1 MENTK
6 AISSQVLGLF
16 DTVRLQ
22 AHEYSRAFEQF
33 QKESLEISR
42 MHTALQVQIQDMEH
56 RSNDS
61 AIQLQQSV
69 STALLSIEH
78 KAASIGGLFDELESI
93 HELKASLE
101 KLYNSFEERSAEL
114 TYVIDSIKS
123 LVQKQVD
130 REFSKFEKKSELSF
144 EQMRT
149 QILSQDQRLWTLQD
163 QQRRAFSMLSS
174 DIDSFKSKITETK
187 FIVDETNKIVENM
200 LQTAETQMDQ
210 KLMEVR
216 LFFDEQLAA
225 SLRSL
230 KSNIVVPDKQFSDEL
245 DAFYQREIALKRQLT
260 GLEKKYNTLLWSLIA
275 FSVIS
280 IGMIAGIVL
289 GAFS

>member
-61 AIQLQQSV
+61 AIQLQQSIA
-69 STALLSIEH
+69 SALLTIEH
-78 KAASIGGLFDELESI
+78 KAASIVGLFDELESI

-130 REFSKFEKKSELSF
+130 KEFSKFEKKSDLTF
-144 EQMRT
+144 DQMRT

-200 LQTAETQMDQ
+200 LSTAETQMDQ

-216 LFFDEQLAA
+216 MFFDEQLAA

-245 DAFYQREIALKRQLT
+245 DSFYQREIALKRQLT

>member
-56 RSNDS
+56 RSNDY
-61 AIQLQQSV
+61 AIQLQQNV
-69 STALLSIEH
+69 SAALLNIEH

-114 TYVIDSIKS
+114 TFVIDSIKS

-130 REFSKFEKKSELSF
+130 KEFSKFEKKSELSF

-200 LQTAETQMDQ
+200 LNTAESQMDE

-216 LFFDEQLAA
+216 SFFDEQLA
-225 SLRSL
+225 LSL
-230 KSNIVVPDKQFSDEL
+230 KSVKSNNAPDKQFSDEL
-245 DAFYQREIALKRQLT
+245 DSFYQREIALKRQLT
-260 GLEKKYNTLLWSLIA
+260 GLEKKYSTLLWSMIA

-280 IGMIAGIVL
+280 IGMIAGIAL
-289 GAFS
+289 GAFG

>member
-69 STALLSIEH
+69 TSALLSIEH
-78 KAASIGGLFDELESI
+78 KAASIGGLFDELEGI

-130 REFSKFEKKSELSF
+130 KEFSKFEKKSDLTF

-149 QILSQDQRLWTLQD
+149 QILTQDQRLWTLQD
-163 QQRRAFSMLSS
+163 QQRRAFTMLSS

-187 FIVDETNKIVENM
+187 FIVDETNRIVENM
-200 LQTAETQMDQ
+200 LITAESQMDH

-216 LFFDEQLAA
+216 SFFDEQLAV
-225 SLRSL
+225 SL
-230 KSNIVVPDKQFSDEL
+230 KSIKTNIVPDKQFSDEL
-245 DAFYQREIALKRQLT
+245 DSFYQREIALKRQLT

-280 IGMIAGIVL
+280 IL
-289 GAFS
+289 LK